1 MNCGICNSY
10 QTVPVEAS
18 GAQSTV
24 IECKSCNYEFAVLVF
39 EKTYGLQQGSQ
50 DILKELL
57 QGFKLWFYRG
67 VGKEAD
73 SDI

>member
-24 IECKSCNYEFAVLVF
+24 IEYKSCNYSS
-39 EKTYGLQQGSQ
+39 LQSWF
-50 DILKELL
+50 LK
-57 QGFKLWFYRG
+57 QHM
-67 VGKEAD
+67 VCSKEAR
-73 SDI
+73 IF